1 MRHPQDMIAVT
12 RAEYLA
18 SNSNSTTILATSPSA
33 FPGIQNYIGPNVL
46 SALVQALEMGII
58 INQAITFI
66 GHAMVY
72 KPLRGHSSPGTRSR
86 QSLQRSDP
94 AVHIGERGIVKC
106 VAIFALIISIFETAA
121 SFLASWNSVVVN
133 FGNWSQAVNVQW
145 QAKIQSITV
154 SIHSSI
160 FCTQT

>member
-1 MRHPQDMIAVT
+1 MIAAT

-46 SALVQALEMGII
+46 SALIQALEMGII

-66 GHAMVY
+66 GHTMVY
-72 KPLRGHSSPGTRSR
+72 KPLRPGHSSPGTKSR
-86 QSLQRSDP
+86 QSLQRSGP
-94 AVHIGERGIVKC
+94 AVRIGERGIVKC
-106 VAIFALIISIFETAA
+106 VAIFALIVSIFETAA

-133 FGNWSQAVNVQW
+133 FGNWSQAINVQW
-145 QAKIQSITV
+145 QAKIQSIIV
-154 SIHSSI
+154 SINSSI
-160 FCTQT
+160 LCTQT